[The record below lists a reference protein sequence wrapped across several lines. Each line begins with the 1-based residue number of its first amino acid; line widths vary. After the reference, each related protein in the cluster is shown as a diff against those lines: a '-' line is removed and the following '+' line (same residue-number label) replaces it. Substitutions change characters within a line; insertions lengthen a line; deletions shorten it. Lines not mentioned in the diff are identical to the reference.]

1 MKSFKLKGLDIYII
15 NVESIEVAAIK
26 CVVNHIGVTEQDIEE
41 IPFNITT
48 DVISKLIRTK
58 AEFIE
63 LLKRSVCLVPP
74 QSNRT
79 LFELERDITAWK
91 RNNSEISFEFT
102 CGTIQCLIDTIIK
115 LQLEQLKDN

>member
-26 CVVNHIGVTEQDIEE
+26 CIVNHIGVTRNDIEE

-58 AEFIE
+58 DEFIE
-63 LLKRSVCLVPP
+63 LLKQSFCLVPP

-79 LFELERDITAWK
+79 LFELEEDIAAWK
-91 RNNSEISFEFT
+91 INNSEHEFAFT
-102 CGTIQCLIDTIIK
+102 CETVQCLIDTIIK
-115 LQLEQLKDN
+115 LQLEQLKL

>member
-26 CVVNHIGVTEQDIEE
+26 CIVNQIGVKSNDIEE

-58 AEFIE
+58 DEFIE
-63 LLKRSVCLVPP
+63 LLKQSFCLVPP

-79 LFELERDITAWK
+79 LFELEEDIAAWK
-91 RNNSEISFEFT
+91 RDNDEFDFAFT
-102 CGTIQCLIDTIIK
+102 CETVQCLIDTIIK
-115 LQLEQLKDN
+115 LQLEQLKL

>member
-15 NVESIEVAAIK
+15 NVESIQVAAIK
-26 CVVNHIGVTEQDIEE
+26 CIVNQIGVTSNDIEE

-58 AEFIE
+58 DEFIE
-63 LLKRSVCLVPP
+63 LLKQSFCLVPP

-79 LFELERDITAWK
+79 LFELEEDIATWK
-91 RNNSEISFEFT
+91 KNNDEHEFAFT
-102 CGTIQCLIDTIIK
+102 CETVQCLIDTIIK
-115 LQLEQLKDN
+115 LQLEQLKL